1 MRGREEGERG
11 REGEGGRM
19 REKTKGEGDS
29 RRAERKGRERRG
41 KSEVIQL
48 SKESASLL
56 ISDLKTMNCHPQH
69 T

>member
-1 MRGREEGERG
+1 
-11 REGEGGRM
+11 M